1 MALVRQANAREL
13 IREAIVLDLGD
24 LRRHG
29 EEIIASARAQAEGI
43 VREAEGI
50 IREARAE
57 RERLVQ
63 GADKIGFEQGLARGF
78 ETGKAEGLQVGQQQ
92 GAQAALAAESEA
104 IARLN
109 TGWTA
114 ALDKFDIARDR
125 MLAEGQRDVV
135 KLACMIAGRVVK
147 RAIELD
153 GTIVTNQVGEVL
165 SMVLRPTRLRLSVHP
180 LDKPT
185 VELALPTL
193 AARFEGARN
202 VELVGDEGVPRGSC
216 VAQLAESGATID
228 ASIGTQLDR
237 IVEALLPGTPG
248 GL

>member
-13 IREAIVLDLGD
+13 TREAIVLDLGD

-29 EEIIASARAQAEGI
+29 EQIVAAARAEADTI
-43 VREAEGI
+43 V
-50 IREARAE
+50 REARAE
-57 RERLVQ
+57 RERLLQ
-63 GADKIGFEQGLARGF
+63 GADKLGHEQGHARGLA
-78 ETGKAEGLQVGQQQ
+78 EGKAQGLQMGQQQ
-92 GAQAALAAESEA
+92 GEQAALAAQSEA

-114 ALDKFDIARDR
+114 ALEKFDASRDR

-135 KLACMIAGRVVK
+135 KLACMIAQRVVK

-153 GTIVTNQVGEVL
+153 TSIVSNQVGEVL

-185 VELALPTL
+185 VELALPAL
-193 AARFEGARN
+193 SARFEGARN
-202 VELVGDEGVPRGSC
+202 LELVGDEGIPRGSC

-237 IVEALLPGTPG
+237 IAEALLPGTPG
-248 GL
+248 GV